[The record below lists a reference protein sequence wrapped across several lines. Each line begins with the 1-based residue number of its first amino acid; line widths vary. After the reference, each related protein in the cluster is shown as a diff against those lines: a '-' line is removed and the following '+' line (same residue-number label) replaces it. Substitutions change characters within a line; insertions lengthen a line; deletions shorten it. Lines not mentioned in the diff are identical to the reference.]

1 MPTIAAIG
9 HSFALDGRE
18 ACIQAIEEAR
28 QKILHEADNIV
39 MAFIFASREYNLTAI
54 LSGATAQL
62 RTIPLFGFSTEAQV
76 ATTGQYQRAIV
87 VALLAGDDITVEANW
102 WPDFSTNSA
111 AKIQEMVNEL
121 EIARSAE
128 TQPLLMLAADGIH
141 GDHEAFGKTI
151 LNPPMLVGALTGG
164 MDRLKSAFQ
173 IGGGLGGEHGLSAV
187 LFQGN
192 IKAGV
197 GVAHGWQSVGK
208 YFELSRV
215 EDLWI
220 RKLDNQPAAEMYAAL
235 FGQQARDWAFPPLN
249 RLIRLYPLGIE
260 TEAQVLK
267 VSAPLLVEVD
277 GSFRMTSHL
286 QEGGTGHLM
295 VGSAAS
301 CLDAAHRAAQQALS
315 ALGNARPILGLIFA
329 DIAWKML
336 FETQPG
342 HELAPIREV
351 LGPHIPL
358 AGGYTLGQLY
368 KHAGGIEVL
377 NQHLEIVL
385 LGVED

>member
-1 MPTIAAIG
+1 MPTLAAIG

-39 MAFIFASREYNLTAI
+39 MAFIFASREYNLPAI

-62 RTIPLFGFSTEAQV
+62 RTVPLFGFSTEGQL
-76 ATTGQYQRAIV
+76 ATTGQSQRAIV
-87 VALLAGDDITVEANW
+87 VALLAGDDITIEANW
-102 WPDFSTNSA
+102 WPDFSTDSA
-111 AKIQEMVNEL
+111 VKIQEMFKELDIVNVTKEQHVL
-121 EIARSAE
+121 I
-128 TQPLLMLAADGIH
+128 LAADGIH
-141 GDHEAFGKTI
+141 GNHDTLCKTTVG
-151 LNPPMLVGALTGG
+151 PPMMVGALTGG
-164 MDRLKSAFQ
+164 TDRLKSAFQ
-173 IGGGLGGEHGLSAV
+173 IGGGLGGEHGLSAA
-187 LFQGN
+187 LLQGN

-197 GVAHGWQSVGK
+197 GVAHGWQPIGK
-208 YFELSRV
+208 YFELSRI

-220 RKLDNQPAAEMYAAL
+220 RKLDNQPASEMYAAL

-260 TEAQVLK
+260 TSQGLK
-267 VSAPLLVEVD
+267 ISAPLLVEVD
-277 GSFRMTSHL
+277 GSLRMTSHID
-286 QEGGTGHLM
+286 EGGTGHLM
-295 VGSAAS
+295 VGSPAS
-301 CLDAAHRAAQQALS
+301 CLEAAQQATQQAL
-315 ALGNARPILGLIFA
+315 ANLGNARPILGLVFA

-351 LGPHIPL
+351 VGPNVPL

-368 KHAGGIEVL
+368 THAGATEVL

-385 LGVED
+385 LGVDD